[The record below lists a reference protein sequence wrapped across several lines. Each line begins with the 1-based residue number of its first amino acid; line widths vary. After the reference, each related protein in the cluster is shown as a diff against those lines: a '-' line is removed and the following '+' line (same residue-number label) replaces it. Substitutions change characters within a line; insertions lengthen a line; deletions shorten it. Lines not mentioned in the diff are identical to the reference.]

1 MSRVGASVLGM
12 EADFEEDFDGPQ
24 LDPGRW
30 VDHFLPHWTTPDR
43 SAARYRLNDDG
54 LELRI
59 EVDQPAWLPDGD
71 GDRASNLQTGHW
83 SGPLGAADGQHR
95 FRDGLTVVTSLPTR
109 RLFTPSGG
117 RVEATMRARPDPTI
131 MLAFWLIGF
140 EEAGGDQSGEL
151 CVAELFGDAVGTE
164 TSVVSVGVKAHHDPV
179 LHDDMVRVPLPIDA
193 TDWHTYAVE
202 WGPGGIRFF
211 VDDLPVHESVQSIA
225 YPMQLMVDL
234 FEIAPPA
241 VRDPADYPK
250 LGHVRSVRGY
260 PS

>member
-12 EADFEEDFDGPQ
+12 AGVFEENFDAAE
-24 LDPGRW
+24 LDPSRW

-43 SAARYRLNDDG
+43 SAARYRLTDDG

-59 EVDQPAWLPDGD
+59 EADQPAWLPDGA
-71 GDRASNLQTGHW
+71 DRASNLQTGHW
-83 SGPLGAADGQHR
+83 SGPVGSADGQHR
-95 FRDGLTVVTSLPTR
+95 FRDGLAVVTPQPTR
-109 RLFTPSGG
+109 RLFVPSSG
-117 RVEATMRARPDPTI
+117 RVEATMRATADPTI

-140 EEAGGDQSGEL
+140 EQAGGDESGEL
-151 CVAELFGDAVGTE
+151 CVAELFGDAIGTE
-164 TSVVSVGVKAHHDPV
+164 TSVLSVGVKAHHDPR
-179 LHDDMVRVPLPIDA
+179 LRDDMVRISLPVDA
-193 TDWHTYAVE
+193 TAWHTYGVE
-202 WGPGGIRFF
+202 WGRDGIRFF
-211 VDDLPVHESVQSIA
+211 VDESLVHESSQTIA

-234 FEIAPPA
+234 FEIAPPS